1 MFRKDLFYILSLC
14 LLFLSLNAYSQV
26 SHTFTSG
33 LLVGSCHQ
41 YGREGLF
48 TDQFAYRYFSG
59 NFQKPFAG
67 QVLYTNDKNQAISWK
82 PIQADSAGRF
92 TSRDAASGYL
102 YLTYNS
108 TREQSALINISG
120 HSMVYFNGEPHAGD
134 IYGSNW
140 LYIPVK
146 LKKGENEFYIRTSR
160 YMFSGITAK
169 LVFLE
174 KEIII
179 NTEDPTLPH
188 VVLGQ
193 NNEPQW
199 GGVVV
204 INASNKPITGATFQT
219 ILNGKKI
226 EVPIPAIA
234 PLSSR
239 KVPFK
244 LDGSGITQKG
254 TYNCD
259 VILVYKGKILDSKTV
274 SIEAATPQDHY
285 SNTFLSNIDGSVQYY
300 GVSPQ
305 SKTSDSPSALFLS
318 VHGAGVEA
326 IGQARAYKQKD
337 WGNLVAPTNR
347 RPRGFNWEDWGRID
361 ALEVLDI
368 AVKKFN
374 PDPQRIYLTGHSMGG
389 HGTWYLGATYP
400 GKWAAIAP
408 CAGYPSL
415 MAYGSADGKIPQPSE
430 NELEKNLFRASNGS
444 NVLQLLK
451 NYNASGIYIHHGDS
465 DKVVSVDYARQMR
478 AELSN
483 FHKDF
488 SYFEYPGG
496 SHWFGDQSVDWAPL
510 FDFFKWH
517 TIPHDSTRNVI
528 EFSTANTAISASYY
542 WATILQQSE
551 SLKYSRYKLTRNIE
565 KNTIIGTTENVS
577 ILAIDVASFK
587 TNSNI
592 SLSIDGQSFEIEK
605 GEGSSKIYLHKN
617 DKWAIGKVPDEFQ
630 KGIVRN
636 GTFKEPFNNRM
647 VFVYGTSGT
656 TEENNWAFNKARFD
670 AETWY
675 YRGNGAVDMISDKEF
690 NPASYPDQG
699 IIIYGNATTNSAYN
713 KLLTNCPILVK
724 RGSISFGK
732 EILKGNDL
740 GAYFMWPRNDSKIA
754 SVAVITGT
762 GIQGMHAAD
771 ANQYFSGGSG
781 FPDYMIFS
789 TDLVKEGIKGLKF
802 AGFFNNSWELSDS
815 EKR

>member
-1 MFRKDLFYILSLC
+1 MIKKS
-14 LLFLSLNAYSQV
+14 LLFSVLFCFFFIYPSVAQKVYIFSE
-26 SHTFTSG
+26 G
-33 LLVGSCHQ
+33 LAIANSHQ
-41 YGREGLF
+41 YGREGLYN
-48 TDQFAYRYFSG
+48 DQFVYRYFSPG
-59 NFQKPFAG
+59 YQIPKSG
-67 QVLYTNDKNQAISWK
+67 QVFFTNNKGQDILWK
-82 PIQADSAGRF
+82 AVKADTAGRF
-92 TSRDAASGYL
+92 TSREASNGYI
-102 YLTYNS
+102 YLTYNAQK
-108 TREQSALINISG
+108 EQNAVLNIRG
-120 HSMVYFNGEPHAGD
+120 NSMFYFNGEPHAGD
-134 IYGSNW
+134 IYSDGW

-146 LKKGENEFYIRTSR
+146 FKKGVNEIYIRTSR
-160 YMFSGITAK
+160 FMYQGIKARILFPETPV
-169 LVFLE
+169 L
-174 KEIII
+174 IH
-179 NTEDPTLPH
+179 TEDPTLPH

-204 INASNKPITGATFQT
+204 INASNKPITGASFQT
-219 ILNGKKI
+219 VLNDKKI

-254 TYNCD
+254 TYNCE
-259 VILVYKGKILDSKTV
+259 VILVYKGKVLDSKTV
-274 SIEAATPQDHY
+274 SIEAVTPQDHY
-285 SNTFLSNIDGSVQYY
+285 SNTFISSIDGSVQYY

-368 AVKKFN
+368 AINKFN

-430 NELEKNLFRASNGS
+430 NELEKNLFQASNGS

-478 AELSN
+478 AELSS

-551 SLKYSRYKLTRNIE
+551 SLKYSRYKLTRNTE
-565 KNTIIGTTENVS
+565 KNTILGTTENIS

-592 SLSIDGQSFEIEK
+592 SLSIDGQSFEIGK
-605 GEGSSKIYLHKN
+605 GEGTSKIYLHKTE
-617 DKWAIGKVPDEFQ
+617 KWAIGNVPDEFQ

-675 YRGNGAVDMISDKEF
+675 YRGNGAVDMISDKDF
-690 NPASYPDQG
+690 NPASYPDRG
-699 IIIYGNATTNSAYN
+699 IIIYGNATTNSAYS
-713 KLLTNCPILVK
+713 KLISNCPIVVK

-732 EILKGNDL
+732 EVLNGNDL
-740 GAYFMWPRNDSKIA
+740 GAYFMWPRTDSKIA

-789 TDLVKEGIKGLKF
+789 TDLVKDGIKGLKF
-802 AGFFNNSWELSDS
+802 AGFFNNNWELSVS